1 MLMTSQRYFTPKAV
15 DIHEKGLAPDV
26 EVDEPEVDFGSPAP
40 AGDPVI
46 DRALQYFTQ
55 KKAA

>member
-1 MLMTSQRYFTPKAV
+1 MTSQRYLTPKAA

-26 EVDEPEVDFGSPAP
+26 EVDEPEVDFGAAAP
-40 AGDPVI
+40 PGDPAL
-46 DRALQYFTQ
+46 DRALQFFTQ